1 MNVVTIYVRIYL
13 DCLRRAAAS
22 IAKSPW
28 TLLLPMGL
36 LLALQLA
43 GVLASP
49 LGVGAGLVMGLVLAA
64 LGSCYLYF
72 LAELVG
78 NARVR
83 VNEFGRSVRVYF
95 WAVANVLFVYW
106 IASLLLGAMLRGSAQ
121 AQAFNFALT
130 LVALVLLN
138 AVPEVIY
145 QSNTHGGLET
155 MGRAVRFLQSNW
167 LEWGVPNA
175 LFLAG
180 LWFLLSRAQASL
192 FFLFGYLGLV
202 ALSILVG
209 ALFHLVMVF
218 RGHLFA
224 ALDGTSHRQRMF
236 RYRTTA

>member
-36 LLALQLA
+36 LLALELA
-43 GVLASP
+43 ALLASP

-106 IASLLLGAMLRGSAQ
+106 IASLLLGMVLRGSAQ
-121 AQAFNFALT
+121 AQAFNVALT

-180 LWFLLSRAQASL
+180 LWFLLARTQVSL
-192 FFLFGYLGLV
+192 AAFGYPGLV

-218 RGHLFA
+218 RGNLFA

>member
-1 MNVVTIYVRIYL
+1 MNVVAIYLRIYA
-13 DCLRRAAAS
+13 DCLRRALTS

-43 GVLASP
+43 GMAAAP
-49 LGVGAGLVMGLVLAA
+49 LGIAAGFVMGLVLAA

-72 LAELVG
+72 LGELAG
-78 NARVR
+78 SARVR
-83 VNEFGRSVRVYF
+83 VTEFGQSVKAYF
-95 WAVANVLFVYW
+95 WSVINVLFVYW
-106 IASLLLGAMLRGSAQ
+106 VASLVIGLLPQ
-121 AQAFNFALT
+121 AHAFKFALS

-145 QSNTHGGLET
+145 QGKTYGGLET

-175 LFLAG
+175 LLLAA
-180 LWFLLSRAQASL
+180 LWLVLGEAAVSL
-192 FFLFGYLGLV
+192 GVLGLPGV
-202 ALSILVG
+202 LVLSALVG
-209 ALFHLVMVF
+209 GLFHLVMVF